1 MDGGF
6 SDIYVSP
13 DFPFALCRRFGTQ
26 LGELIM
32 PPDPLSE
39 DIAGLLCMLEQFE
52 RSFGKRPIST
62 HRQPSKLHDQAVSK
76 TADIASAVDRSENR
90 FVERIATALSKL
102 RVQAD

>member
-1 MDGGF
+1 MDGGL

-13 DFPFALCRRFGTQ
+13 DFPLALCRRFGTQ

-39 DIAGLLCMLEQFE
+39 DIAALLCVLEEFE
-52 RSFGKRPIST
+52 CSIGKRPIAT
-62 HRQPSKLHDQAVSK
+62 PQRPINLHDEVGSK
-76 TADIASAVDRSENR
+76 IAGIESAVDRSENR

-102 RVQAD
+102 